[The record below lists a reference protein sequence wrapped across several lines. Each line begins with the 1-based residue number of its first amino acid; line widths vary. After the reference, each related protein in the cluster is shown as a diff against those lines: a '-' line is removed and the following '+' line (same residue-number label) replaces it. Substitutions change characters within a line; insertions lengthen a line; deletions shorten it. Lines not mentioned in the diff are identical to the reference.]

1 MLGLR
6 FGLGP
11 GLERELGLAV
21 EMELDLG
28 PRLRR
33 KLRARTGP
41 GLGIFFSAI
50 AQLVEHRPIR
60 LCDPMPRVRTQHRP
74 TP

>member
-21 EMELDLG
+21 EMDLELG

-33 KLRARTGP
+33 KLRAGTGP
-41 GLGIFFSAI
+41 GLGLELGRGCGSS
-50 AQLVEHRPIR
+50 
-60 LCDPMPRVRTQHRP
+60 
-74 TP
+74 